1 MSCYTS
7 TAGWNSGANAGAGQD
22 PGWTTGRNAGTGRH
36 RCGPPRKGLEIAG
49 IVLGFVFFWPL
60 ALAYLIWKCAGYPV
74 PNEAKS
80 FFEKNFS
87 RLGSGGW
94 PWNGAGSGPRGGRGK
109 FSSTGNFAF
118 EEYRRQ
124 ELERLEA
131 ERRRLDEE
139 AHAFAEFVEELKR
152 AKDRDEFDA
161 FMAKRRNQGPA
172 TA

>member
-1 MSCYTS
+1 MSCHAS
-7 TAGWNSGANAGAGQD
+7 TAGWNAGSH
-22 PGWTTGRNAGTGRH
+22 PR
-36 RCGPPRKGLEIAG
+36 RCGPPRGLEIAG

-60 ALAYLIWKCAGYPV
+60 ALAYLIWKLAGYPV

-87 RLGSGGW
+87 RLGSGWG
-94 PWNGAGSGPRGGRGK
+94 GAGAGPFRARP

-118 EEYRRQ
+118 EEYRRR

-139 AHAFAEFVEELKR
+139 AQAFAEFVEELKR

-161 FMAKRRNQGPA
+161 FMAKRRNQGPV

>member
-1 MSCYTS
+1 MSCHAS
-7 TAGWNSGANAGAGQD
+7 TAGWNAGSQAGSSQ
-22 PGWTTGRNAGTGRH
+22 R
-36 RCGPPRKGLEIAG
+36 RCGSPGKGWEIAG
-49 IVLGFVFFWPL
+49 IVLGFIFVWPL
-60 ALAYLIWKCAGYPV
+60 ALAYLIWKLAGYPV

-80 FFEKNFS
+80 FFERNFS
-87 RLGSGGW
+87 RLGSGWG
-94 PWNGAGSGPRGGRGK
+94 NRGAGAFRARP

-118 EEYRRQ
+118 EEYRRR

-161 FMAKRRNQGPA
+161 FMAKRRQGPA

>member
-1 MSCYTS
+1 MSCHAS
-7 TAGWNSGANAGAGQD
+7 TAGWNAGSEAGSQ
-22 PGWTTGRNAGTGRH
+22 AGPTQR
-36 RCGPPRKGLEIAG
+36 RCGPPKGLEIAG

-87 RLGSGGW
+87 RLGWGPNGG
-94 PWNGAGSGPRGGRGK
+94 GPFRARP

-118 EEYRRQ
+118 EEYRRR
-124 ELERLEA
+124 ELERLEE

-161 FMAKRRNQGPA
+161 FLAKRRQGPA
-172 TA
+172 AA

>member
-1 MSCYTS
+1 MSCHAS
-7 TAGWNSGANAGAGQD
+7 TAGWNAGSQAGSS
-22 PGWTTGRNAGTGRH
+22 PR
-36 RCGPPRKGLEIAG
+36 RCGPPRGLEIAG
-49 IVLGFVFFWPL
+49 IVLGFIFVWPL
-60 ALAYLIWKCAGYPV
+60 ALAYLIWKLAGYPV

-87 RLGSGGW
+87 RLGSGWGNGW
-94 PWNGAGSGPRGGRGK
+94 GGSGAGAFRARP

-161 FMAKRRNQGPA
+161 FMAKRRQGPA
-172 TA
+172 AA